1 MSRFFNTEGPCNPA
15 DHYMLPPADRL
26 PDAERLIDRK
36 RYFVIH
42 APRQAGKTTTI
53 RALAEKLTAEGRY
66 TALVTTCEAG
76 QKRTENLEGSI
87 AALLDT
93 LRQDGLRLPPELRPP
108 AADPLVPAE
117 TRLRDLLGRWAR
129 RSPRPLVLFLDEI
142 DALMGEALISVLRQL
157 RSGYPDRSNAFP
169 HSIALVGLRDVR
181 DYRLLAR
188 SGPEPDAAEEL
199 LGTASPFNVK
209 ARSFTLRNFT
219 AAEVAALY
227 EQHTAESGQEWS
239 DDAKALA
246 FELTRGQPWLVNA
259 VAEQITEW
267 DELDRTVT
275 LDVAHLEAARETLI
289 QRRDTHLDSLA
300 KRLRE
305 PRVQRVLEPILAG
318 EVLAGDVMDDD
329 VSFAKDLGL
338 VVSGPRGL
346 QIVNPIYRE
355 IIPRAL
361 TAIMEESIALPRP
374 SYVQR
379 DGGLDFER
387 LLADFE
393 TFWLQ
398 NAEVYLA
405 TAPYSEAAAQL
416 VFYAFLHKITNGRG
430 GAVDRE
436 FAAGRGR
443 TDLLIRW
450 RRDDGT
456 LQRFALELKVWR
468 DTSTGD
474 PVQKGTEQLAGYL
487 ARLELDHGTLI
498 VFDSRSDLSPLPE
511 RMSRETRE
519 YDGRRIDV
527 LRL

>member
-1 MSRFFNTEGPCNPA
+1 MGRFFNTEGPCNPA

-26 PDAERLIDRK
+26 PDAERLIERK

-42 APRQAGKTTTI
+42 APRQVGKTTTI
-53 RALAEKLTAEGRY
+53 RTLAQKLTAEGRY

-93 LRQDGLRLPPELRPP
+93 LRQDALKLPPELRPP
-108 AADPLVPAE
+108 AVDPAVPAE
-117 TRLRDLLGRWAR
+117 TRLRDVLGRWAQK
-129 RSPRPLVLFLDEI
+129 SPRPLVLFLDEI

-157 RSGYPDRSNAFP
+157 RSGYPDRPGAFP
-169 HSIALVGLRDVR
+169 HSIALIGLRDVR
-181 DYRLLAR
+181 DYRLLVR
-188 SGPEPDAAEEL
+188 SGDRGAVEEI

-219 AAEVAALY
+219 AGEVAELY
-227 EQHTAESGQEWS
+227 QQHTAETGQAWTG
-239 DDAKALA
+239 DAKAYA
-246 FELTRGQPWLVNA
+246 FELTQGQPWLVNA
-259 VAEQITEW
+259 LAEQITEW
-267 DELDRTVT
+267 DVRDHAVKLG
-275 LDVAHLEAARETLI
+275 VAHLEAARETLV

-318 EVLAGDVMDDD
+318 EVLAADVMDDD
-329 VSFAKDLGL
+329 IEFAKDLGL
-338 VVSGPRGL
+338 VVSGAQGL
-346 QIVNPIYRE
+346 QIANPIYRE

-374 SYVQR
+374 SYVKA
-379 DGGLDFER
+379 DGSLDFER
-387 LLADFE
+387 LLDDFQA
-393 TFWLQ
+393 FWSG
-398 NAEVYLA
+398 NAEVYLS

-416 VFYAFLHKITNGRG
+416 VFFAFLHKVTNGKG
-430 GAVDRE
+430 GTVDRE

-450 RRDDGT
+450 PLADGT

-468 DTSTGD
+468 DSTRGD
-474 PVQKGTEQLAGYL
+474 PVEDGTGQLAGYL
-487 ARLELDHGTLI
+487 VRLGLERGTLI
-498 VFDSRSDLSPLPE
+498 VFDSRSDKAPLPE
-511 RMSRETRE
+511 RIAEQTVE
-519 YDGRRIDV
+519 HQGLRIDI

>member
-15 DHYMLPPADRL
+15 DHYMLPPSERL

-42 APRQAGKTTTI
+42 APRQAGKTTTV
-53 RALAEKLTAEGRY
+53 RALAEKLTAEGKY

-76 QKRTENLEGSI
+76 QKRTEDLKGSI

-93 LRQDGLRLPPELRPP
+93 LRQDALELPEELRPP
-108 AADPLVPAE
+108 PADLTVPAE
-117 TRLRDLLGRWAR
+117 TRLRDLLGRWSR
-129 RSPRPLVLFLDEI
+129 QSPRPLVLFLDEI

-157 RSGYPDRSNAFP
+157 RSGYPDRPNAFP

-181 DYRLLAR
+181 DYHLLAR
-188 SGPEPDAAEEL
+188 TTSDRGIVDEI

-219 AAEVAALY
+219 ANEVAELY
-227 EQHTAESGQEWS
+227 EQHTEETGQPWT
-239 DDAKALA
+239 DAAKAYA
-246 FELTRGQPWLVNA
+246 FELTGGQPWLVNA

-267 DELDRTVT
+267 DVRERTVT
-275 LDVAHLEAARETLI
+275 LDTAQVDTARETLI

-318 EVLAGDVMDDD
+318 EVLAAEVMDDD
-329 VSFAKDLGL
+329 VSFTKDLGL
-338 VVSGPRGL
+338 VVSGPQGL
-346 QIVNPIYRE
+346 QIANPIYRE

-361 TAIMEESIALPRP
+361 TSIMEESIALPRP
-374 SYVQR
+374 SYLR
-379 DGGLDFER
+379 PDGGLDFEQ
-387 LLADFE
+387 LLEDFQA
-393 TFWLQ
+393 FWLG

-416 VFYAFLHKITNGRG
+416 VFFAFLHKITNGRG
-430 GAVDRE
+430 GTVDRE

-450 RRDDGT
+450 RLTDGSVE
-456 LQRFALELKVWR
+456 RSALELKVWR
-468 DTSTGD
+468 DTSPRD
-474 PVQKGTEQLAGYL
+474 PVQEGTEQLASYL
-487 ARLELDHGTLI
+487 ARLGLGHGTLL
-498 VFDSRSDLSPLPE
+498 VFDSRSGQAPLPE
-511 RMSRETRE
+511 RMTRETRE
-519 YDGRRIDV
+519 HEGRRIDV
-527 LRL
+527 LLL